1 MTAHS
6 QQAHRAEVVR
16 ESAER
21 PSFRALFDSELTFMW
36 NTLRRLGVA
45 ERDVED
51 VAHETFVVVS
61 RLLDEY
67 DPSRP
72 LRPWLFAIARR
83 TASDYRRRA
92 RHRYELLA
100 GAQETALSHDQA
112 DGALLD
118 AEEKNLARRAL
129 LCVPEERRAVLILH
143 DFEEAAMQDV
153 ALALEIPL
161 NTGYS
166 RLRVAREEFV
176 AAAQKLVRTPRKG
189 AP

>member
-1 MTAHS
+1 VSLDTSGA
-6 QQAHRAEVVR
+6 
-16 ESAER
+16 R
-21 PSFRALFDSELTFMW
+21 PTFRALFEAELGFVW

-61 RLLDEY
+61 RLLDDY
-67 DPSRP
+67 DPARP

-92 RHRYELLA
+92 RHRFELLA
-100 GAQETALSHDQA
+100 GDGQ
-112 DGALLD
+112 DGAHGVHVERADDALLA

-129 LCVPEERRAVLILH
+129 LSVPEERRAVLILH
-143 DFEEAAMQDV
+143 DFEETPMQDV
-153 ALALEIPL
+153 AEALEIPL
-161 NTGYS
+161 HTGYS
-166 RLRVAREEFV
+166 RLRVAREELV
-176 AAAQKLVRTPRKG
+176 AAAQRLAKSPRKA